1 MNHRHPGPAP
11 DPDDPVSAGPL
22 PDAATDPT
30 ARALRDALAAR
41 ADTVQPTDRLQEI
54 RMSTTSRR
62 RSTRAWAAVATAAAV
77 VVVGG
82 SAFALTRGDGESVR
96 TVASAPT
103 SATERSGTPT
113 PASSEP
119 DAGGTATGTGQERA
133 TEEPRSTTG
142 TTTGTTTGATAPI
155 GRALPSGST
164 TVPVYWLGGEQQLL
178 FREYVR
184 AGDAADD
191 PTNALRAMLGGQPSD
206 PDYASPWG
214 PDDSATVSAQ
224 DGRLVVDIAASA
236 AAGDVEA
243 GDVTAAVQQLVHT
256 VTAAAGEDL
265 PVEIRVD
272 GAAEPLVFGYAV
284 PETVSRAPQEAVQ
297 APAWITSVGT
307 GTPGQVVVEGVG
319 SAFEGTLLY
328 TVTDASGAEVAR
340 GPVQAGA
347 NGTFAEFSVTI
358 PLPAGEYTVLVE
370 RPDESGGAAG
380 AQPAGDTKSFTVR

>member
-1 MNHRHPGPAP
+1 MSHHPGPAP
-11 DPDDPVSAGPL
+11 DPDDDPVSAGPL
-22 PDAATDPT
+22 PDPATDPA

-41 ADTVQPTDRLQEI
+41 AETVRPTDRLQEI

-62 RSTRAWAAVATAAAV
+62 RTTRAWAAVATTAAV
-77 VVVGG
+77 LVVGG
-82 SAFALTRGDGESVR
+82 SAFALTRGDDESVR

-103 SATERSGTPT
+103 GAAERSSA
-113 PASSEP
+113 PAPATSEP
-119 DAGGTATGTGQERA
+119 SGEGTAPSAAQEPA
-133 TEEPRSTTG
+133 AEEPSQA
-142 TTTGTTTGATAPI
+142 TTGAPATT
-155 GRALPSGST
+155 GRSLPAGSA
-164 TVPVYWLGGEQQLL
+164 TVPVYWLGGQPQLL
-178 FREYVR
+178 FREYVP

-191 PTNALRAMLGGQPSD
+191 ATNALRAVLGGQPSD

-214 PDDSATVSAQ
+214 PDDSATVTAR

-236 AAGDVEA
+236 AAGDAEA
-243 GDVTAAVQQLVHT
+243 GDVTAAVQQLVYT

-272 GAAEPLVFGYAV
+272 GRSEPLVFGYAV
-284 PETVSRAPQEAVQ
+284 PETVSRAPQSDVQ
-297 APAWITSVGT
+297 APAWITAVDT
-307 GTPGQVVVEGVG
+307 GTPGQAVVEGVG

-328 TVTDASGAEVAR
+328 TVTDASGAEVTR
-340 GPVQAGA
+340 GPAQAGA

-370 RPDESGGAAG
+370 RPDESGGEAG